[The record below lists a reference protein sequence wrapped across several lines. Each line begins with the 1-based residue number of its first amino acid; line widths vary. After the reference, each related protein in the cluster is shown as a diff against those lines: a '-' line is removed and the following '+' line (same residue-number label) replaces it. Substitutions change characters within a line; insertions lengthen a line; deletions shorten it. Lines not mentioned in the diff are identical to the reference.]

1 VAQEKKEREE
11 KLARKILFIL
21 QNKSS
26 KVLLKFIR
34 SCVEKN
40 KLMKKIK
47 RDREEKEQKSIK
59 SIQDAARRRYD
70 FLSSFIVYIL

>member
-1 VAQEKKEREE
+1 MKEREEKVAREKKEREE

-34 SCVEKN
+34 SCAEKN
-40 KLMKKIK
+40 KLMKNLI
-47 RDREEKEQKSIK
+47 S
-59 SIQDAARRRYD
+59 
-70 FLSSFIVYIL
+70 LFIILGILHIILISCD